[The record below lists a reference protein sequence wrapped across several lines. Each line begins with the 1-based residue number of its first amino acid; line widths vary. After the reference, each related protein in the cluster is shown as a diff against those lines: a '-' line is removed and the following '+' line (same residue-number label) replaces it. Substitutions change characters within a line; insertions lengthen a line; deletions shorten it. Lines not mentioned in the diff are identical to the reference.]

1 MASTYGGFEVKSVD
15 RGTGAVTLYP
25 GATVQ
30 VRDITDPEAIV
41 RLMPDLTADGDGHV
55 ASGSLDIAAGSD
67 VRFSWQDD
75 PSGINGFAE
84 GTTS

>member
-1 MASTYGGFEVKSVD
+1 VASTYGSFEVKSVD
-15 RGTGAVTLYP
+15 RVTGAVTFYP

-30 VRDITDPEAIV
+30 VRDITDAVAPV

-55 ASGSLDIAAGSD
+55 ASGSLAIAADSL

-84 GTTS
+84 GTTY